1 MYRQDLWQYLNS
13 KYHIICLEE
22 IEQIKS
28 SYQKIFD
35 VFKQH
40 YQPEF
45 LPNDRLVLFGQYRPE
60 SGFLRHVQK
69 AATLVDISNYF
80 ILWVTPEDIDLDLQ
94 QVNSELGFDD
104 TPMQSLRLPI
114 EHAGARVPWH
124 DLDYGTIC
132 PLPFIKL
139 DMELGGSA
147 APCCR
152 INTKFGNLNHATV
165 NEIFHGQEMRALRQK
180 FLTGQR
186 ATECSAC
193 WQAESLGSTSLRQH
207 ALNKY
212 GRQLFESGVLDSPRL
227 LDITLSPHSTCD
239 NKCRICGP
247 AQSTAILAEIMTT
260 GSTAEKSKVKQIL
273 RQNLPLSWTRLTQLF
288 SPEVFGDITNLH
300 ILGGEPFLWSR
311 LPDFIALVAEHTH
324 NMPVALTIN
333 TNGNHY
339 PDIVSQ
345 LPRWFK
351 SVEILISLDDLG
363 ARFELQRGGRWAD
376 VESVIRRFADQRSQS
391 FTVKFVCSVSLLN
404 VLYLDQLV
412 DFANGLDINL
422 VWNYV
427 IDPEFLCVDQS
438 TQYLKNLIHQRYK
451 NHACSELSALAQR
464 VLSTPVSR
472 PDHFFQYM
480 QALDNRRHQNWTT
493 AHGELY
499 RAMLQP

>member
-1 MYRQDLWQYLNS
+1 MYRQDLSRYLDS
-13 KYHIICLEE
+13 KYNVICLEE
-22 IEQIKS
+22 IEQIKN

-40 YQPEF
+40 YRPEF
-45 LPNDRLVLFGQYRPE
+45 LPTDRLIFFGQYRPE
-60 SGFLRHVQK
+60 PGFLRHVQK

-94 QVNSELGFDD
+94 QVNSQLGFDD

-114 EHAGARVPWH
+114 EHASAKVLWH
-124 DLDYGTIC
+124 DLDYDTIC
-132 PLPFIKL
+132 PLPFMKL
-139 DMELGGSA
+139 DMEPGGRA

-152 INTKFGNLNHATV
+152 INTRFGNLNHATV
-165 NEIFHGQEMRALRQK
+165 NEIFHSQELVALRQK
-180 FLTGQR
+180 ILTGQR

-193 WQAESLGSTSLRQH
+193 WQTESLGSTSLRQH

-212 GRQLFESGVLDSPRL
+212 GRQLFESGVLDTPRL
-227 LDITLSPHSTCD
+227 LDITLTPHSTCD
-239 NKCRICGP
+239 FKCRICSA
-247 AQSTAILAEIMTT
+247 AQSTAISAEIMTT
-260 GSTAEKSKVKQIL
+260 GSAAEKSKVKQIL

-288 SPEVFGDITNLH
+288 AQEVFADITNLH

-311 LPDFIALVAEHTH
+311 LPDFLAMVAEHTH
-324 NMPVALTIN
+324 NRPVALTIN
-333 TNGNHY
+333 TNGNHC
-339 PDIVSQ
+339 PDIVTK
-345 LPRWFK
+345 LPMWFK

-363 ARFELQRGGRWAD
+363 ERFELQRGGRWAD
-376 VESVIRRFADQRSQS
+376 VETVIKQFAAQRSQS
-391 FTVKFVCSVSLLN
+391 FMVKFACSVSLLN

-412 DFANGLDINL
+412 DFANGLDIDL

-427 IDPEFLCVDQS
+427 QDPEFLCVDQS
-438 TQYLKNLIHQRYK
+438 TQYLKELIHQRYE
-451 NHACSELSALAQR
+451 NHACPELSALAQR
-464 VLSTPVSR
+464 VLLTPAGQ

-480 QALDNRRHQNWTT
+480 QALDNRRHQDWTT